1 MVQSAGLAIIYQ
13 NKILLV
19 KPTNARWWKSYGIPK
34 GHVEEGESTIDAAI
48 REVKEEVGIEIPKF
62 MIGEEH
68 ELFYTKKEKQW
79 KRIAYFYV
87 LISDLADIGLTSE
100 ILPKEMLQLEEVEW
114 AGFVPFEE
122 ARSRMIPAMVDII
135 D

>member
-48 REVKEEVGIEIPKF
+48 REVKEEIGIEIPKF

-68 ELFYTKKEKQW
+68 EIFYIRKEKQW

-87 LISDLADIGLTSE
+87 LLSDLSDIGLDSE
-100 ILPKEMLQLEEVEW
+100 IIPKDMLQLEEVEW

-122 ARSRMIPAMVDII
+122 ARSRMIPAMVEII

>member
-1 MVQSAGLAIIYQ
+1 MVHSAGLAIIYQ

-48 REVKEEVGIEIPKF
+48 REVKEEIGIEIPKF
-62 MIGEEH
+62 MVGEEH
-68 ELFYTKKEKQW
+68 ELFYTKKNKQW

-87 LISDLADIGLTSE
+87 LISDLSDIGLDSE
-100 ILPKEMLQLEEVEW
+100 ILPKEMLQLDEIEW
-114 AGFVPFEE
+114 AGFVSFEE
-122 ARSRMIPAMVDII
+122 ARSRMIPSMIEII

>member
-68 ELFYTKKEKQW
+68 ELFYTRKEKQW

>member
-1 MVQSAGLAIIYQ
+1 MVQSAGLAIIYRD
-13 NKILLV
+13 KILLV

-48 REVKEEVGIEIPKF
+48 REVKEEIGIEIPKF

-68 ELFYTKKEKQW
+68 EIFYIRKEKQW

-87 LISDLADIGLTSE
+87 LISDLSDIGLDSE
-100 ILPKEMLQLEEVEW
+100 IIPKDMLQLEEVEW

-122 ARSRMIPAMVDII
+122 ARSRMIPAMVEII

>member
-13 NKILLV
+13 DKILLV

-48 REVKEEVGIEIPKF
+48 REVKEEIGIEIPKF

-68 ELFYTKKEKQW
+68 EIFYIKKEKQW

-87 LISDLADIGLTSE
+87 LISDLSDIGLDSE
-100 ILPKEMLQLEEVEW
+100 IIPKNMLQLEEVEW

-122 ARSRMIPAMVDII
+122 ARSRMIPAMVEII

>member
-1 MVQSAGLAIIYQ
+1 MVHSAGLAIIYQ

-68 ELFYTKKEKQW
+68 ELFYTRKEKQW

-87 LISDLADIGLTSE
+87 LITDLSEIGLDSE

-122 ARSRMIPAMVDII
+122 ARSRMIPAMIYII

>member
-13 NKILLV
+13 DKILLV

-34 GHVEEGESTIDAAI
+34 GRVEEGESTIDAAI
-48 REVKEEVGIEIPKF
+48 REVKEEIGIEIPKF

-68 ELFYTKKEKQW
+68 EIFYIKKEKQW

-87 LISDLADIGLTSE
+87 LISDLSDIGLDSE
-100 ILPKEMLQLEEVEW
+100 IIPKNMLQLEEVEW

-122 ARSRMIPAMVDII
+122 ARSRMIPAMVEII

>member
-68 ELFYTKKEKQW
+68 ELFYMRKEKRW

-87 LISDLADIGLTSE
+87 LISDLSDIGLESE

-122 ARSRMIPAMVDII
+122 ARSRMIPSMIDII

>member
-68 ELFYTKKEKQW
+68 ELFYTRKEKQW

-87 LISDLADIGLTSE
+87 LISDLSDIGLESE

-122 ARSRMIPAMVDII
+122 ARSRMIPSMIDII

>member
-34 GHVEEGESTIDAAI
+34 GHVEEGESSIDTAI

-68 ELFYTKKEKQW
+68 ELFYVRKDKPW

-87 LISDLADIGLTSE
+87 LISDLSDIGLESE
-100 ILPKEMLQLEEVEW
+100 ILPKEMLQAEEIEW

-122 ARSRMIPAMVDII
+122 ARSRMIPSMLEII

>member
-13 NKILLV
+13 DKILLV

-48 REVKEEVGIEIPKF
+48 REVKEEIGIEIPKF

-68 ELFYTKKEKQW
+68 EIFYIKKEKQW

-87 LISDLADIGLTSE
+87 LISDLSDIGLDSE
-100 ILPKEMLQLEEVEW
+100 IISKNMLQLEEVEW

-122 ARSRMIPAMVDII
+122 ARSRMIPAMVEII

>member
-1 MVQSAGLAIIYQ
+1 MVHSAGLAIIYQ

-48 REVKEEVGIEIPKF
+48 REVKEEIGIEIPKF
-62 MIGEEH
+62 MVGEEH
-68 ELFYTKKEKQW
+68 ELFYTKKNKQW

-87 LISDLADIGLTSE
+87 LISDLSDIGLDSE
-100 ILPKEMLQLEEVEW
+100 ILPKEMLQLDEIEW
-114 AGFVPFEE
+114 AGFVSFTE
-122 ARSRMIPAMVDII
+122 ARSRMIPSMIEII

>member
-1 MVQSAGLAIIYQ
+1 MVHSAGLAIIYQ

-19 KPTNARWWKSYGIPK
+19 KPTDARWWKSYGIPK
-34 GHVEEGESTIDAAI
+34 GHVEDGESFIDAAI
-48 REVKEEVGIEIPKF
+48 REVKEEIGIEIPKF
-62 MIGEEH
+62 MIGEEN
-68 ELFYTKKEKQW
+68 ELFYTRKEKKW

-87 LISDLADIGLTSE
+87 LISDLSDIGLESE
-100 ILPKEMLQLEEVEW
+100 ILPKEMLQAEEIEW

-122 ARSRMIPAMVDII
+122 ARSRMIPSMLEII

>member
-1 MVQSAGLAIIYQ
+1 MVHSAGLAIIYQ

-87 LISDLADIGLTSE
+87 LITDLSEIGLESE
-100 ILPKEMLQLEEVEW
+100 ILPKDMLQLGEIEW

-122 ARSRMIPAMVDII
+122 ARSRMIPAMIDII

>member
-1 MVQSAGLAIIYQ
+1 MVHSAGLAIIYQ

-19 KPTNARWWKSYGIPK
+19 KPANARWWKSYGIPK
-34 GHVEEGESTIDAAI
+34 GHVEEGESTIEAAI
-48 REVKEEVGIEIPKF
+48 RETKEEVGIEIPKF

-68 ELFYTKKEKQW
+68 ELFYVKKNKQW

-87 LISDLADIGLTSE
+87 LISDLSDIGLSSE
-100 ILPKEMLQLEEVEW
+100 VLPKEMLQLEEVEW

-122 ARSRMIPAMVDII
+122 ARSRMIPSMVEII
-135 D
+135 E

>member
-1 MVQSAGLAIIYQ
+1 MVHSAGLAIIYQ

-68 ELFYTKKEKQW
+68 ELFYTRKEKQW

-87 LISDLADIGLTSE
+87 LITDLSEIGLDSE

-122 ARSRMIPAMVDII
+122 ARSRMIPAMIDII